1 MRDVKSAN
9 SKRQIFRKGEVKGLK
24 RGILIGSISTML
36 IAGMGHL
43 GYTNLAIKRTTPSFE
58 VGFEVPS
65 EYTHRTEDKKNFWY
79 DFGGIASE
87 FNPETMDFDS
97 YIYGAFCRFPL
108 DTREDNMDSLIRS
121 MHVFGYTEYD
131 GFLSYCRA
139 KGFVEEKD
147 GEEKINIKKYIQE
160 IRKYMQ
166 TYNKKEQLEEE
177 ISDFRRI

>member
-65 EYTHRTEDKKNFWY
+65 EYTYRTNDKKNFWY
-79 DFGGIASE
+79 DFSAIASE
-87 FNPETMDFDS
+87 FDPETMDIDS
-97 YIYGAFCRFPL
+97 FIYGCYCHFYT
-108 DTREDNMDSLIRS
+108 DTRLDNMDSLLGCLHARR
-121 MHVFGYTEYD
+121 YTDNENFVD
-131 GFLSYCRA
+131 YCDAR
-139 KGFVEEKD
+139 GLTEEKD
-147 GEEKINIKKYIQE
+147 GKIIINEKKYRQVVKDYMENINKQQDLEQE
-160 IRKYMQ
+160 V
-166 TYNKKEQLEEE
+166 
-177 ISDFRRI
+177 SGFRRG